1 MNAEKIL
8 LKTLLGDAEYRSVLY
23 DVEPE
28 MLPRGI
34 TTPGNIR
41 FKVENMS
48 MFEEVYDAYMEEFKA
63 AIDRAAVRA
72 KEAGESSI
80 TLENIPQAAH
90 TLATIAY
97 AVFFFGWTKMPEM
110 LKAIQRDFV
119 GCDELKAQLANVP
132 AYGSGDD
139 FQDSLGLQIAGEFNK
154 RVTAAG
160 LEAVTPMN

>member
-8 LKTLLGDAEYRSVLY
+8 VKTLLGDTEYRSVLY

-41 FKVENMS
+41 FKVENMT

-63 AIDRAAVRA
+63 AIDRAVERA
-72 KEAGESSI
+72 KQDGETSI
-80 TLENIPQAAH
+80 TLEAIPAAAH

-97 AVFFFGWTKMPEM
+97 AVFFFGWAKMPDM
-110 LKAIQRDFV
+110 LRAIQRDFV
-119 GCDELKAQLANVP
+119 GCDALKQQLAQVP
-132 AYGSGDD
+132 AYGQGDD

-154 RVTAAG
+154 IVTAAG

>member
-8 LKTLLGDAEYRSVLY
+8 IKTLLGDTEYRSVLF

-41 FKVENMS
+41 FKVENMT
-48 MFEEVYDAYMEEFKA
+48 MFEEVYDAYMEELKA
-63 AIDRAAVRA
+63 AAGRAAAHA
-72 KEAGESSI
+72 KENSESSL
-80 TLENIPQAAH
+80 TLEAIPAAAH
-90 TLATIAY
+90 TLAQIAY
-97 AVFFFGWTKMPEM
+97 AVFFFGWTKMPDM
-110 LKAIQRDFV
+110 LRAIQRDFV
-119 GCDELKAQLANVP
+119 GCDDLKKQLEQVP
-132 AYGSGDD
+132 AYGKGDD

-154 RVTAAG
+154 LVTSAG